1 MKNIVDVIK
10 QKEREI
16 HQKRIEVQQLEN
28 EIEILRTAARLLSDD
43 DAIAVAAASRA
54 QASVPK
60 FGNGEVKQ
68 FP

>member
-16 HQKRIEVQQLEN
+16 QQKRVEVQQLEN
-28 EIEILRTAARLLSDD
+28 EIEILRSAARLLSED
-43 DAIAVAAASRA
+43 DAIAVAAVTRA

-60 FGNGEVKQ
+60 FGNGETKQ